1 MNHRG
6 RHDAERPAPADRPG
20 YRTLLGGMT
29 VHRAGAAF
37 ERFCGRTDA
46 ARLCRQF
53 ADPCRAG

>member
-20 YRTLLGGMT
+20 GGMT

-37 ERFCGRTDA
+37 ERFCGRAPDA